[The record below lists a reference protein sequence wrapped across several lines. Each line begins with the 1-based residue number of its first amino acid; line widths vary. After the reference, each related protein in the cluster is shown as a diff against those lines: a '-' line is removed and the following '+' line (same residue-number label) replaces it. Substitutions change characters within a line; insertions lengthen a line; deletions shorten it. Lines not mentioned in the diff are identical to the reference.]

1 MSSEG
6 CSGWGLGVT
15 LSVGVGVPGGAAR
28 LMAGRGAGER
38 LPSRCSPPTPVATAV
53 TAATP
58 PTVMNLRRSM
68 VFVIVSSCG
77 CPRDQVHC
85 DQVHCDQ
92 VHCDQVHCER
102 VDTVRPARTPAAAT
116 AAPPGAG
123 RGAREALRP
132 PAPPFLR
139 TE

>member
-6 CSGWGLGVT
+6 CSGWGLGGA
-15 LSVGVGVPGGAAR
+15 LSGGGGGGVPGG
-28 LMAGRGAGER
+28 GGGGER
-38 LPSRCSPPTPVATAV
+38 WPSRCSPPTPVATAV

-85 DQVHCDQ
+85 DQVHC
-92 VHCDQVHCER
+92 ER

-116 AAPPGAG
+116 AAP
-123 RGAREALRP
+123 RRP
-132 PAPPFLR
+132 R
-139 TE
+139 RR